1 MKQYLFIPD
10 PVEIAILRGR
20 WKILVFFMIFWMC
33 LAIFSIILLT
43 TLLVY
48 DIVDTDYFWT
58 ESIASLAE
66 EIVVRDEIILDYLN
80 YMH

>member
-1 MKQYLFIPD
+1 MKEYLFIPD
-10 PVEIAILRGR
+10 PIEIAILRGR

-43 TLLVY
+43 TLLIY
-48 DIVDTDYFWT
+48 DFVDTDYFWT
-58 ESIASLAE
+58 ESVASLAE
-66 EIVVRDEIILDYLN
+66 EIMVRTEIRKDYLN